1 MKILIHKFGW
11 YTESTKHFDT
21 KMPKIGVPTKGGAS
35 HDEYCGVDG
44 CHDDQGAYAVGPWSY
59 MQT

>member
-21 KMPKIGVPTKGGAS
+21 KMPKIGVSTKGGAN

-44 CHDDQGAYAVGPWSY
+44 CHDDQGANAVGPWS
-59 MQT
+59 